1 MRARDQTLLHYPVET
16 FNKIVTSGQ
25 FQRLKPSGVAGP
37 PILCA
42 THRRHVLEMSVL
54 GYAVCAAVITACE
67 DDPSPKLLQLTDL
80 TDLAQHAVCNK
91 IGNMKTKPVID
102 WAMHQPRSL
111 EDPAGEDCASPPI
124 ERGPIVGNGYTRSIQ
139 PPLVPVYT
147 APEHSSALEVVVH
160 YAWRPG
166 PDPQKPRVRPSCSP
180 SSRTEPCRRVPFS
193 VGFSLPPCGVCLLCG
208 CRWFIL

>member
-80 TDLAQHAVCNK
+80 TDLSQHAVCNK
-91 IGNMKTKPVID
+91 IGNMKTKPVIATGPCTSHD
-102 WAMHQPRSL
+102 RWRTRPARTALRPRLSGGL
-111 EDPAGEDCASPPI
+111 
-124 ERGPIVGNGYTRSIQ
+124 
-139 PPLVPVYT
+139 
-147 APEHSSALEVVVH
+147 
-160 YAWRPG
+160 
-166 PDPQKPRVRPSCSP
+166 
-180 SSRTEPCRRVPFS
+180 
-193 VGFSLPPCGVCLLCG
+193 
-208 CRWFIL
+208 

>member
-91 IGNMKTKPVID
+91 IGNMNVNICVKMSLINPFRPYSCVPIVSKMNSGANTVFFKIDITKPDI
-102 WAMHQPRSL
+102 ANTTLNRSN
-111 EDPAGEDCASPPI
+111 I
-124 ERGPIVGNGYTRSIQ
+124 
-139 PPLVPVYT
+139 
-147 APEHSSALEVVVH
+147 
-160 YAWRPG
+160 
-166 PDPQKPRVRPSCSP
+166 RV
-180 SSRTEPCRRVPFS
+180 
-193 VGFSLPPCGVCLLCG
+193 L
-208 CRWFIL
+208 